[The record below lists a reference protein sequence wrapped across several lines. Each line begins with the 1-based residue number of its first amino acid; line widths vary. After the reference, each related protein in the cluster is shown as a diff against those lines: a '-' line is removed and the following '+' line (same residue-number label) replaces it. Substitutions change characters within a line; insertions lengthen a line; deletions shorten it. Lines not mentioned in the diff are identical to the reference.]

1 MKKKTKFA
9 FAGLAFTFVALAATS
24 CTSNFCSN
32 KEKSRILFAIEPGV
46 STYYA
51 SLEECNNAKKGE
63 DYTYYIEQVFPGN
76 PNLWRSVEVS
86 PKQQY
91 TKSNQLAAINSAA
104 HSGGYVVPT
113 PEFYARL
120 DTKVLEMANNAHNS
134 NLSLENQF
142 DTATITKENA
152 ESVLVEYGYLKYYGT
167 DDSLWGNYN
176 NLVGVIATE
185 IGVDHVPNA
194 DYMRYYK
201 STLESAISA
210 NKSCI
215 ATVGDNYGAYG
226 QDKISVYIDAK
237 DWGYAWSKGL
247 IEGLIVYPVAWL
259 VDTFTNLFAGGT
271 SADKLAAGW
280 PQLLALIVVTV
291 IVRLVIIAVT
301 FKSTASQ
308 QKIQALQPELAKI
321 QAKYPNSNTNQAE
334 KQRLAEEQMKL
345 YKKHKIN
352 PLSQLLIMF
361 IQFPIFIGVWGA
373 MTGSAVLSSG
383 SFLNLRLSSSI
394 LEALQNFSA
403 LPSNDTGWWTALV
416 LFILMSVAQFL
427 SMKIPQWI
435 AKARTKKVA
444 RLGVNPAQNQQ
455 NKTMNIVSYVM
466 LIMIVFMGF
475 TLPAAMG
482 VYWLIGA
489 LISLAQ
495 SLITQ
500 AILNRKKHNK

>member
-1 MKKKTKFA
+1 M
-9 FAGLAFTFVALAATS
+9 
-24 CTSNFCSN
+24 
-32 KEKSRILFAIEPGV
+32 
-46 STYYA
+46 
-51 SLEECNNAKKGE
+51 
-63 DYTYYIEQVFPGN
+63 
-76 PNLWRSVEVS
+76 
-86 PKQQY
+86 
-91 TKSNQLAAINSAA
+91 
-104 HSGGYVVPT
+104 
-113 PEFYARL
+113 
-120 DTKVLEMANNAHNS
+120 
-134 NLSLENQF
+134 
-142 DTATITKENA
+142 
-152 ESVLVEYGYLKYYGT
+152 
-167 DDSLWGNYN
+167 
-176 NLVGVIATE
+176 
-185 IGVDHVPNA
+185 
-194 DYMRYYK
+194 
-201 STLESAISA
+201 
-210 NKSCI
+210 
-215 ATVGDNYGAYG
+215 
-226 QDKISVYIDAK
+226 
-237 DWGYAWSKGL
+237 

-308 QKIQALQPELAKI
+308 QKMQVLQPELAKI